1 MQYSAS
7 REYSELATSKA
18 GLDFYADSIRD
29 SKGVIYDEDLD
40 YFMSVFSKEQILNK
54 VQNGGI
60 YNIHYRLIINNEPTR
75 ISLRAGL
82 VKEKDGPQL
91 IVGVSIS
98 SADDIDSV

>member
-1 MQYSAS
+1 MP
-7 REYSELATSKA
+7 
-18 GLDFYADSIRD
+18 IRD

-40 YFMSVFSKEQILNK
+40 YFLSVFSKDKILNK